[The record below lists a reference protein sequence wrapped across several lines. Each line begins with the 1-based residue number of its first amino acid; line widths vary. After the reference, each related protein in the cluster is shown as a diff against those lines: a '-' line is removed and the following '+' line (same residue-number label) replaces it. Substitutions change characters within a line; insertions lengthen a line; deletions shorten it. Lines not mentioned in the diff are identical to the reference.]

1 MCSSDLDLSG
11 FTGGQ
16 ADTLR
21 KAIGK
26 KKIDVMQKMKVDFI
40 DGAVKNGAEPAL
52 METFWK
58 QLEEF
63 AAYCFNKSHAACYG
77 LISYW
82 TAYLKAHYPAA
93 FMAALMTSDNDDTDR
108 LAIDIT
114 ECKRIGVT
122 VLPPDVN
129 ESFQEF
135 AVVPGDE
142 LQIRFGMVAIKNVG
156 AGAVEEILRA
166 REAGGAFTDLTDF
179 LSRVDVHIA
188 NRKALESLIKAGAFD
203 RFADRS
209 TLLHNLD
216 TVMAYASKLAKQALS
231 GQTDLFGALVD
242 TTAVA
247 KPTLML
253 QPASTVYN
261 SRDQLLWERE
271 LLGLYLSQHPLQAFS
286 NLLAEQTM
294 PLNMLEP
301 GHDGKSV
308 IIGGNITAVRE
319 ITTKNGQKMAF
330 VKLEDEFGEIELILF
345 PSIMQQTLGLWQ
357 RDKVVIVR
365 GKVNA
370 KDRDGNLQ
378 SELKIM
384 ADDARE
390 VTHEQAVGYQPTGKK
405 QTTPKTKL
413 KPAQSVTDSSSI
425 QKTMDRIYIRLQH
438 SEDSNLLLS
447 LKQVIDDSPGDS
459 EVVLVLGDDNAK
471 QIVRLPSRI
480 RNDQSSLEKLQ
491 LLVGAAN
498 VIPQ

>member
-1 MCSSDLDLSG
+1 MTVSRLWSS
-11 FTGGQ
+11 
-16 ADTLR
+16 
-21 KAIGK
+21 
-26 KKIDVMQKMKVDFI
+26 
-40 DGAVKNGAEPAL
+40 
-52 METFWK
+52 
-58 QLEEF
+58 
-63 AAYCFNKSHAACYG
+63 
-77 LISYW
+77 
-82 TAYLKAHYPAA
+82 
-93 FMAALMTSDNDDTDR
+93 
-108 LAIDIT
+108 
-114 ECKRIGVT
+114 
-122 VLPPDVN
+122 
-129 ESFQEF
+129 
-135 AVVPGDE
+135 
-142 LQIRFGMVAIKNVG
+142 
-156 AGAVEEILRA
+156 VE
-166 REAGGAFTDLTDF
+166 
-179 LSRVDVHIA
+179 
-188 NRKALESLIKAGAFD
+188 
-203 RFADRS
+203 RS
-209 TLLHNLD
+209 
-216 TVMAYASKLAKQALS
+216 AKQALS